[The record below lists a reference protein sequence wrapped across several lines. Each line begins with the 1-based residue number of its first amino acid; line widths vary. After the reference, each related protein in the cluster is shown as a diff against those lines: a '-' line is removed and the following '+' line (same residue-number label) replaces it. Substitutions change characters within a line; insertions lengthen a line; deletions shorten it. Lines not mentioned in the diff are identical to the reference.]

1 MKPLNLILKTI
12 VMVAIA
18 FTFGALGAIAAGV
31 PDHAAAV
38 GAVVVSF
45 TMVPIGKQMTGALFT
60 ITAADVVS
68 EWGAYYRPEGQG
80 LQDIVKKLLQKS
92 VTAGYFPT
100 RLTDQT
106 VLRKVSSQF
115 ARVLQRFQKG
125 FTPIGGTTFEP
136 MSIQLYKLKIDLQ
149 ETPDDLEETWLG
161 FLADNGLKRQDWPF
175 IKWYLEGALAQAD
188 QDLELNEIYY
198 GVPGAITPGIPNAA
212 GANLYGIK
220 KQINDIDGA
229 GTGDKQVLGATPT
242 DPVDFVDYI
251 EAFIEGVNPVLRQ
264 ELDYIFLNIENRN
277 LYRDGMRIKYNTYYE
292 QMADNSITMLR
303 NYNIKLVGLPSMVGS
318 NKIWA
323 TPLWN
328 RQAGTKKPSNTSIFQ
343 VENVDRTVKAYTDYF
358 KGFGFW
364 IPQYVIYN
372 DVELV

>member
-198 GVPGAITPGIPNAA
+198 GVPGAITPGTPNAA